1 MLYLPVMADGS
12 SAKGVL
18 IAGSG
23 RALTPYT
30 SRFSLV
36 LHHAVH
42 TVQYAMDV
50 GFETN
55 ILR

>member
-1 MLYLPVMADGS
+1 MADCS